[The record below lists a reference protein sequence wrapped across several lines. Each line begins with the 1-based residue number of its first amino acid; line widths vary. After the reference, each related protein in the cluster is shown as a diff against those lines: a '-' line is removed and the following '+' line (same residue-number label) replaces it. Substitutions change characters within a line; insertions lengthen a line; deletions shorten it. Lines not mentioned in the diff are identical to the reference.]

1 LPKPHAIIVGFGPGN
16 GLGIGGAFGLAGFSL
31 SLIARNPNELK
42 DEILALIQAG
52 SPAEAFTADAGDAI
66 ALADAIRRATEIFG
80 PAEVIVYN
88 VLASSQGRPSAID
101 PGRLTQDFGVNVSGA
116 LTSVRAVLPEML
128 RRGKGTILFTGGGW
142 AIYPSV
148 DFASASLG
156 KCAQRML
163 ALLLAEELQ
172 GTGVRA
178 GTLTIMGSVRR
189 NTPFDPDRIGEA
201 FVDMYR
207 QPTSTFQAEVQFT
220 GDKQS

>member
-1 LPKPHAIIVGFGPGN
+1 
-16 GLGIGGAFGLAGFSL
+16 
-31 SLIARNPNELK
+31 
-42 DEILALIQAG
+42 LIQAG
-52 SPAEAFTADAGDAI
+52 SPAEAFVADASDVV
-66 ALADAIRRATEIFG
+66 ALTDAIRQATEAFG

-88 VLASSQGRPSAID
+88 VIASSQGRPSTID
-101 PGRLTQDFGVNVSGA
+101 PNRLTSDFGVNVAGA

-156 KCAQRML
+156 KCALRMF

-178 GTLTIMGSVRR
+178 GTLTIMGGVRR
-189 NTPFDPDRIGEA
+189 NTPFDPARIGEA
-201 FVDMYR
+201 FVEMYR
-207 QPTSTFQAEVQFT
+207 QPTTAFQAEVQFT
-220 GDKQS
+220 GEKA